1 MLERKVQN
9 LSRSLSA
16 LEQALYVLK
25 CISEGRSRKD
35 VVEEFDGDEQLV
47 SIWIGFLNE
56 HGWLVEGNNKLTVT
70 EKGRMMVGSNH
81 IIS

>member
-25 CISEGRSRKD
+25 RISEGRSRKD
-35 VVEEFDGDEQLV
+35 IVEEFDGDEQL
-47 SIWIGFLNE
+47 IKNMA
-56 HGWLVEGNNKLTVT
+56 GWLKE
-70 EKGRMMVGSNH
+70 
-81 IIS
+81 IIN

>member
-1 MLERKVQN
+1 MLEGKVQN

-47 SIWIGFLNE
+47 SIWIDFLNE

-70 EKGRMMVGSNH
+70 AKGKMMIESNN
-81 IIS
+81 IVS